1 MIFLQPEEMAALT
14 APYMIIVVVSITET
28 MLFEVLSISRPCK
41 VGKIDRN
48 NRI

>member
-1 MIFLQPEEMAALT
+1 MATLT

-28 MLFEVLSISRPCK
+28 MLFEVLSISRPCE

-48 NRI
+48 KRI